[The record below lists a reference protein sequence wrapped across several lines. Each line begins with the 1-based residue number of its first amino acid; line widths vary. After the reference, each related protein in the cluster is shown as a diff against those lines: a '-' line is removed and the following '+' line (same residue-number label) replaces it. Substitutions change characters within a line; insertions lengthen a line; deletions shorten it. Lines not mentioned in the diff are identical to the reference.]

1 MGERISALQQL
12 VSPYGK
18 VLTIPSEISFS
29 SDIHDQAP
37 LSFSADRHSISTS
50 RGDAIHSVSS
60 RTSQGLLCFLHCFVT
75 EQAAFVH
82 LLILQ

>member
-29 SDIHDQAP
+29 SDILHDQAP
-37 LSFSADRHSISTS
+37 LSFSADRHSISSS

-60 RTSQGLLCFLHCFVT
+60 RTSQGLLCFLHGF
-75 EQAAFVH
+75 ESELH
-82 LLILQ
+82 LSIF

>member
-12 VSPYGK
+12 VSRYGK

-29 SDIHDQAP
+29 SDIHDQTP

-60 RTSQGLLCFLHCFVT
+60 RTSQGLLLVVESKYVSSDPT
-75 EQAAFVH
+75 LTLTV
-82 LLILQ
+82 